1 MANVISSFVRLAFLG
16 FLFLFLYFNDRLNI
30 TFSYPYYTILDNV
43 YVRLAKICVWV
54 LLLIELLRLFYYG
67 VVKNP
72 TAPRFLTNLLTLIV
86 PTAVVLILL
95 EIAFMFVAQSHEGD
109 LTKASNIWFERYW
122 PPINAAGYRDG
133 EHTDTLGKKKV
144 LVIGDSFTAGHGIKN
159 VADRYA
165 NVLAQKLGTQ
175 QVEVYNLGI
184 SGSDTRDEYAR
195 FEKSGLKPD
204 VLVLQYFPND
214 IEKAAGENGL
224 RPVGLRPYGDV
235 PGLLGTVFRH
245 SYLFNYLYWQFPHAS
260 GAVITDYTQ
269 KAYADSATIQSH
281 LRDLGQF
288 VAIRDKYHIP
298 MYVVLFPFSH
308 NLEKTTEYVRP
319 VVAFFRSHNVPVINV
334 GDLITDIK
342 PDDRIV
348 GRNDY
353 HASPLVNRRVGEAL
367 YRRMQADRV
376 LASAR

>member
-1 MANVISSFVRLAFLG
+1 MSKLISSVVRLAFLG

-30 TFSYPYYTILDNV
+30 TFSYPYYTILDNF
-43 YVRLAKICVWV
+43 YVRLAKVCVWL

-67 VVKNP
+67 AVKNP
-72 TAPRFLTNLLTLIV
+72 TAPRWLTNLLTLVV
-86 PTAVVLILL
+86 PIAAVLILL
-95 EIAFMFVAQSHEGD
+95 EIGFMFVAQSHEGD
-109 LTKASNIWFERYW
+109 LTKASHIWFERYW
-122 PPINAAGYRDG
+122 PPLNTAGYRDE

-165 NVLAQKLGTQ
+165 NVLAEKLGTQ
-175 QVEVYNLGI
+175 RVEVYNLGI

-214 IEKAAGENGL
+214 IEKAAGETGL
-224 RPVGLRPYGDV
+224 RPAGLQPYSDV

-245 SYLFNYLYWQFPHAS
+245 SYLFNFLYWQFPHAS
-260 GAVITDYTQ
+260 GNVITDYTQ
-269 KAYADSATIQSH
+269 KAYADSVTIRNH
-281 LRDLGQF
+281 LNDLGRF
-288 VAIRDKYHIP
+288 VAIRDKYQIP

-308 NLEKTTEYVRP
+308 NLEKTNEYVRP
-319 VVAFFRSHNVPVINV
+319 VVAYFKQHNVPIINV
-334 GDLITDIK
+334 GDLIADVK

-348 GRNDY
+348 GRNDF

-367 YRRMQADRV
+367 YQRMQADRV
-376 LASAR
+376 LTAAR